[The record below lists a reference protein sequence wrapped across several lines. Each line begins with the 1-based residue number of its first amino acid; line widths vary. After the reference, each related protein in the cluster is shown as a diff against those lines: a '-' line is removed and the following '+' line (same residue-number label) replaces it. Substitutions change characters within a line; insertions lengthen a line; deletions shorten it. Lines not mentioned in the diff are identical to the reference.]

1 MLDSLLYFGMKNTNT
16 YPIKVVSDLT
26 GLSIHVIRAWEKRYN
41 VVVPER
47 TDTNRRLY
55 SHSDIEKLKLLSKA
69 SDKGYAIGSLAS
81 LSIKDLNSILVGE
94 ENEGI
99 DSTSELDLNSHLGD
113 SNIYLKNCIMAVKN
127 LNSHELEKELYKAL
141 VDYPQ
146 IKFIDEVVAPLLEI
160 IGNMWKSGEIRI
172 LHEHIATAVIRKF
185 LTTLIDNNSITTNAP
200 SIIIATPKGQLHELG
215 ALIIGVIASSDGW
228 NVTYMGPDLPG
239 EEIAAAIERLK
250 PKIVALSIVYPSDDF
265 TLDKEMLKLQKL
277 LGKDSF
283 IIAGGRSAKSYEKVL
298 NKMGAKIITQTNEFR
313 EELERNR
320 R

>member
-1 MLDSLLYFGMKNTNT
+1 MLDNLLYFGMKNSNT

-55 SHSDIEKLKLLSKA
+55 SHSDIEKLKLLSNA
-69 SDKGYAIGSLAS
+69 SEKGYAIGSLAS
-81 LSIKDLNSILVGE
+81 LDIDELKKIIIGE
-94 ENEGI
+94 EPE
-99 DSTSELDLNSHLGD
+99 SKSELDLNAHLGD
-113 SNIYLKNCIMAVKN
+113 FDNIYLKNCVSAVKN
-127 LNSHELEKELYKAL
+127 LNVHELEKELYKAL

-146 IKFIDEVVAPLLEI
+146 IKFIDEIVAPLLEI

-185 LTTLIDNNSITTNAP
+185 LTTLIDNNSVTSNAP
-200 SIIIATPKGQLHELG
+200 SILIATPKGQLHELG

-277 LGKDSF
+277 LDKDSS
-283 IIAGGRSAKSYEKVL
+283 IIAGGRSAKSYAKVL
-298 NKMGAKIITQTNEFR
+298 NKMGDKIITKTNEFR
-313 EELERNR
+313 EELDKVRK
-320 R
+320 